1 LILNSLIYLF
11 SFYWPYVL
19 GALVIGLGTGWF
31 GLSRK

>member
-1 LILNSLIYLF
+1 MILNSLIYLL

-31 GLSRK
+31 SLSRK